1 MIGERRA
8 EYAGVGTREL
18 YVSGAGPTLVL
29 VHGFGHPAPCW
40 RPVLQRC
47 AAAGQAAIA
56 VDLPGFG
63 HAEPPSTGP
72 FLPQLVRFLR
82 AVVTT
87 HGASIPVVLVAN
99 SLGAS
104 SAVRL
109 LDTEPGLPVR
119 GLVALN
125 TATDQWTALMKA
137 GMIRRGRTL
146 AGLAGLPLPAA
157 ILGRGAN
164 IVGAR
169 LLYGDYRLAD
179 AATVALLTDQLSSR
193 RVRRDLAAL
202 GGPLM
207 VEVAVV
213 ATAHDITYPTVFV
226 HGTRDRLVAVAA
238 SKRLHAAN
246 PASRLEL
253 LDGIGHC
260 PHLDAPDRITTLA
273 LQLAGAAG
281 GTRTGTV

>member
-18 YVSGAGPTLVL
+18 YVDGAGPTLVL

-63 HAEPPSTGP
+63 QADPPSTGP

-87 HGASIPVVLVAN
+87 HGIGTPVVLVGN

-104 SAVRL
+104 AAVRL
-109 LDTEPGLPVR
+109 LDTESGLPVR
-119 GLVALN
+119 GLLALD
-125 TATDQWTALMKA
+125 TATDRWTPLMKA
-137 GMIRRGRTL
+137 GMTCRGRTL
-146 AGLAGLPLPAA
+146 AALARLPIPGA
-157 ILGRGAN
+157 IFGQSAKV
-164 IVGAR
+164 VGAQ

-179 AATVALLTDQLSSR
+179 PAVVALLTDQLSSR
-193 RVRRDLAAL
+193 RVRSDFAVL
-202 GGPLM
+202 GGRLM

-213 ATAHDITYPTVFV
+213 ATAHDIAYPTVFV
-226 HGTRDRLVAVAA
+226 HGTRDKLVAVAA

-246 PASRLEL
+246 PQSRLEL
-253 LDGIGHC
+253 LDGVGHC
-260 PHLDAPDRITTLA
+260 PQLDAPDHITALA
-273 LQLAGAAG
+273 LQLAGAVG
-281 GTRTGTV
+281 GTRTGAI

>member
-1 MIGERRA
+1 MIGERRT

-18 YVSGAGPTLVL
+18 YVEGAGPTLVL

-40 RPVLQRC
+40 RPVLERC

-63 HAEPPSTGP
+63 DADPPSTGP

-87 HGASIPVVLVAN
+87 HGVGTPVVLVAN

-104 SAVRL
+104 TAVRL
-109 LDTEPGLPVR
+109 LDTESDLPVR
-119 GLVALN
+119 GLVALD
-125 TATDQWTALMKA
+125 TATDQWTRLMKA
-137 GMIRRGRTL
+137 GMICRGRTL
-146 AGLAGLPLPAA
+146 AGLARLPLPAA
-157 ILGRGAN
+157 IFGYGAN

-179 AATVALLTDQLSSR
+179 PTAVTLLTDQLSSR
-193 RVRRDLAAL
+193 RVRRDFAVL
-202 GGPLM
+202 GGRLM
-207 VEVAVV
+207 FEVAVV

-226 HGTRDRLVAVAA
+226 HGTRDKLVEVAA
-238 SKRLHAAN
+238 SRHLHAAN
-246 PASRLEL
+246 PQSRLEL

-260 PHLDAPDRITTLA
+260 PQLDAPDRITDLA
-273 LQLAGAAG
+273 LQLAGATG

>member
-8 EYAGVGTREL
+8 TYAGVGTREL
-18 YVSGAGPTLVL
+18 YVDGAGPTLVL

-63 HAEPPSTGP
+63 DADAASPGP

-87 HGASIPVVLVAN
+87 HGAGTPVVLVAN

-109 LDTEPGLPVR
+109 LDTESDLPVC

-125 TATDQWTALMKA
+125 TATDQWTPLMKA
-137 GMIRRGRTL
+137 AMIRRGRTL
-146 AGLAGLPLPAA
+146 AGLAGLPLRGA
-157 ILGRGAN
+157 IFGRGAN

-179 AATVALLTDQLSSR
+179 AAAVALLTDQLSSR
-193 RVRRDLAAL
+193 QVRRDLAAL

-207 VEVAVV
+207 FEVAVV

-226 HGTRDRLVAVAA
+226 HGTRDKLVAVAA
-238 SKRLHAAN
+238 SKHLHAAN

-260 PHLDAPDRITTLA
+260 PHLDAPDRITALA
-273 LQLAGAAG
+273 LELAGAAG
-281 GTRTGTV
+281 GIRTGTV

>member
-18 YVSGAGPTLVL
+18 YVDGTGPTLVL
-29 VHGFGHPAPCW
+29 VHGFGHPAPSW
-40 RPVLQRC
+40 HPVLQRC

-63 HAEPPSTGP
+63 DADPPSSGP

-87 HGASIPVVLVAN
+87 HGVGTPVVLVAN

-104 SAVRL
+104 GAVRL
-109 LDTEPGLPVR
+109 LDTESDLPVC
-119 GLVALN
+119 GLVALS
-125 TATDQWTALMKA
+125 TATDQWTPLMKA
-137 GMIRRGRTL
+137 AMMRRGRTL
-146 AGLAGLPLPAA
+146 AALAKLPLPRAFF
-157 ILGRGAN
+157 GRGAN

-179 AATVALLTDQLSSR
+179 PAAVALLTDQLSSLRER
-193 RVRRDLAAL
+193 RELAAL
-202 GGPLM
+202 GGQLLS
-207 VEVAVV
+207 EVAVV

-226 HGTRDRLVAVAA
+226 HGTRDKLVEVAA
-238 SKRLHAAN
+238 SKHLHAAN
-246 PASRLEL
+246 PRSRLEL

-260 PHLDAPDRITTLA
+260 PQLDAPDRITDLA